1 MDTVAVPELVVPCS
15 VAVMVMMVPL
25 VNALAATARVTVAT
39 PLAVVAEA
47 AERVPPVVVKS
58 TVVPSATGVPSV
70 FLTVA
75 VMVNV
80 PPAAVLMM
88 GWETLTLTGDTR
100 LTVTVLETV
109 PVDAVTV
116 TLPAVVVVRVVV
128 AIPPVVV
135 EEAAE
140 SVPVPLVTE
149 KETAVPS
156 ATAVP
161 ALFFTVAVIVTEPP
175 TTGEDEDA
183 VTVTVAAELALVV
196 GNQSTPQPAISI
208 VHMAKRKATLCMT
221 PP

>member
-25 VNALAATARVTVAT
+25 VNALTATVRETVAT
-39 PLAVVAEA
+39 PLVVCADVR
-47 AERVPPVVVKS
+47 ERVPPVVVKS
-58 TVVPSATGVPSV
+58 TTVPSATAVPSV

-75 VMVNV
+75 VMVDV

-88 GWETLTLTGDTR
+88 VGFAV
-100 LTVTVLETV
+100 TVTSDPKFTDTVLETV
-109 PVDAVTV
+109 PAEAVTV
-116 TLPAVVVVRVVV
+116 TLPAVVAVRVVV

-156 ATAVP
+156 ATTVP

-175 TTGEDEDA
+175 TTGEDGDA
-183 VTVTVAAELALVV
+183 VTVIVAGELAVV
-196 GNQSTPQPAISI
+196 AGNQSTPQPAISI
-208 VHMAKRKATLCMT
+208 AHMAKRQTTLFMT